1 MTNIEQLEAAGDNLE
16 GLAVQRLGADPGGG
30 GRLAAARALPAPAAQ
45 SLVATAKEAFVHGSN
60 VANIVA
66 ALVAIGGSLLAMRYL
81 PRRP

>member
-1 MTNIEQLEAAGDNLE
+1 
-16 GLAVQRLGADPGGG
+16 
-30 GRLAAARALPAPAAQ
+30 
-45 SLVATAKEAFVHGSN
+45 VATAKEAFVHGSN

>member
-1 MTNIEQLEAAGDNLE
+1 MRALRSSASGPT
-16 GLAVQRLGADPGGG
+16 PGGG

-60 VANIVA
+60 VANIVT